1 MRELVDAAVSILS
14 LVMLMTALRITTER
28 RLDRAAKIYAL
39 QSFMLVLIFLVM
51 GIFVDHLFLVW
62 SLSGFIT
69 KTILVPYILLWALR
83 RIGVKYDAKP
93 LVPVTL
99 EWVLAGLSI
108 GLSFALAA
116 GIVAGSMGV
125 LIPLAVSLSLFLIGL
140 LQILTRRSTVKQILG
155 LCHFE
160 NSSHL
165 TLAFMAPRLPET
177 VEIGMATDVIL
188 LVFFGSI
195 LTMMVYKQFKT
206 LDTSIMTEL
215 KEVNGQ

>member
-1 MRELVDAAVSILS
+1 MHDPVYAAVSILS
-14 LVMLMTALRITTER
+14 LIMLLTALKITTER
-28 RLDRAAKIYAL
+28 SLERAAKIYAL
-39 QSFMLVLIFLVM
+39 QSFMLVLIFLLM

-62 SLSGFIT
+62 SVSGFVT
-69 KTILVPYILLWALR
+69 KTVLVPYILIWAIR
-83 RIGVKYDAKP
+83 KIGVKYDSKP
-93 LVPVTL
+93 LIPEVL
-99 EWVLAGLSI
+99 EWVLAGLCI

-116 GIVAGSMGV
+116 GITGGV
-125 LIPLAVSLSLFLIGL
+125 SLVPLAVSLSLFLIGL
-140 LQILTRRSTVKQILG
+140 LQIMTRRTTVKQILG

-195 LTMMVYKQFKT
+195 LTIMVYKQFKT
-206 LDTSIMTEL
+206 LDTSTLTGL
-215 KEVNGQ
+215 KEVG